1 MKYFIIGGT
10 GSIGSVLIPAASEAG
25 HEVVGLARSDTAAQ
39 SLRSLGAVPVRG
51 DMTAPKQWLAEAAE
65 ADVLVQ
71 LGATPPPTRS
81 SNKWLQTG
89 GEANGIAAMGL
100 VEAAKEG
107 GKTKALITASGVM
120 VAGDHGD
127 AWIDE
132 STSDKPHPLATY
144 WGPNEHAVEAARD
157 AGVPATVLRF
167 GQVYDSQPTSTFGR
181 FFLATAA
188 KGQFR
193 YMGDGDNYFP
203 FVHVRDAVDAIIRT
217 ATTPADGLLYIVE
230 DDIDTMKTSVT
241 AMMTAFG
248 YTAKSVPLFIAKLA
262 AGKPAAAGF
271 SGSYRARNNRAKEVL
286 GWSPS
291 RPSFTNAI
299 ASIVDQYQTIATRG
313 QPAATGSMTLSPER
327 STK

>member
-10 GSIGSVLIPAASEAG
+10 GSIGSALIPAAIEAG

-51 DMTAPKQWLAEAAE
+51 DMTAPKQWLTQAAE

-81 SNKWLQTG
+81 SNKWLHTG
-89 GEANGIAAMGL
+89 GETNRIAAMGL

-107 GKTKALITASGVM
+107 GNTKALITASGVM

-132 STSDKPHPLATY
+132 STPDKPHPLATY
-144 WGPNEHAVEAARD
+144 WGPNEHAVDAARD
-157 AGVPATVLRF
+157 AGIPATALRF
-167 GQVYDSQPTSTFGR
+167 GQVYDSNPTSTFGK

-188 KGQFR
+188 KGRFR
-193 YMGDGDNYFP
+193 YMGDGDNYYP
-203 FVHVRDAVDAIIRT
+203 FVHVDDVVDAIIRT
-217 ATTPADGLLYIVE
+217 ATTPTDGLLYIVE
-230 DDIDTMKTSVT
+230 DDIDTMQTSVA

-248 YTAKSVPLFIAKLA
+248 HKAKSVPLLVGKLA
-262 AGKPAAAGF
+262 AGKPLAAGF
-271 SGSYRARNNRAKEVL
+271 SGSYRARNNRAKEAL

-299 ASIVDQYQTIATRG
+299 TSIVDQYQTI
-313 QPAATGSMTLSPER
+313 TGDQYQTI
-327 STK
+327 TG

>member
-10 GSIGSVLIPAASEAG
+10 GSIGSELIPVATEAG

-51 DMTAPKQWLAEAAE
+51 DMTAPKQWLTQAAE

-71 LGATPPPTRS
+71 LGATATTRS
-81 SNKWLQTG
+81 SNKWLRTG

-107 GKTKALITASGVM
+107 GNTKALITASGVM

-132 STSDKPHPLATY
+132 FTPDKPHPLATY
-144 WGPNEHAVEAARD
+144 WGPNEHAVDAARD
-157 AGVPATVLRF
+157 AGIPATALRF
-167 GQVYDSQPTSTFGR
+167 GQVYDSNPTSTFGK

-188 KGQFR
+188 KGRFR

-203 FVHVRDAVDAIIRT
+203 FVHVNDAVDAIIRT
-217 ATTPADGLLYIVE
+217 GDRTPTDELLYIVE
-230 DDIDTMKTSVT
+230 DGINTMRNAVGS
-241 AMMTAFG
+241 MMEAFG
-248 YTAKSVPLFIAKLA
+248 HTAKSVPLFIGKLA
-262 AGKPAAAGF
+262 AGKPLAAGF
-271 SGSYRARNNRAKEVL
+271 SGSYRARNNRAKEAL

-299 ASIVDQYQTIATRG
+299 TSIVDQYQTI
-313 QPAATGSMTLSPER
+313 TGDQYQTI
-327 STK
+327 TG